1 MNMNTNTEGMQIPL
15 CDKSVLTEVT
25 GDFSLPDY
33 QPEIKRLL
41 RIRPCV
47 LPPASYAGAGNA
59 EFSGTLD
66 YYVLYMGNDG
76 GLYCAPLHTEYAI
89 SVPFSQGDCEVALC
103 VADVVPES
111 VVGRVSAPRKLNIRC
126 RLRTGVRIRGVLPAA
141 EQTEGLVDPFSVER
155 LEGEQTLAQMGSGVG
170 EVIRLSEDILT
181 DARGRNMRLVCAEGQ
196 VHVQE
201 ASCSAGAVNCR
212 GEVEL
217 KLMLC
222 AEEPGSLPDLVPTY
236 LVRKLPFSGSVP
248 VSAAMPGSECCITGN
263 CAELSVAVE
272 ETYMHAELG
281 VVLSANVM
289 TNRPVR
295 YTKDVYSTK
304 KACECSYDEYAL
316 PVAIR
321 ALNGNFTQ
329 SDSIALAQAEIPAGG
344 SIVDVCGSADAEH
357 MSWEKGRCTLGGTAH
372 YIVLLQADGEV
383 SPYEIS
389 LPWKYELECAREPS
403 DWRAQVQVLSCRA
416 RVDGERIGIDAE
428 ITCAAELWDS
438 AQVSVLRGVK
448 YTEMQSRASGAFT
461 VCYPASTDSLWS
473 VAKRY
478 ATSLSAVRAA
488 NELDAD
494 AVLDDPASIEGCKYL
509 IV

>member
-1 MNMNTNTEGMQIPL
+1 MNMNLNTEGMQIPL
-15 CDKSVLTEVT
+15 CHKSVLTEVA

-47 LPPASYAGAGNA
+47 LPPASYAGSGNA

-76 GLYCAPLHTEYAI
+76 GLYCAPLHTEYTV
-89 SVPFSQGDCEVALC
+89 SVPYEQGEAELC
-103 VADVVPES
+103 IADIVPES
-111 VVGRVSAPRKLNIRC
+111 VVGRVSAPRKLSIRC
-126 RLRTGVRIRGVLPAA
+126 RLRSGVRILGTLPTA

-155 LEGEQTLAQMGSGVG
+155 LAGEQALAQIGCGVG

-181 DARGRNMRLVCAEGQ
+181 DAHGRNMRLVCAEGQ

-201 ASCSAGAVNCR
+201 ASCGMGVVNCR

-222 AEEPGSLPDLVPTY
+222 AEEQGSLPDPVPTY
-236 LVRKLPFSGSVP
+236 LTRKLPFSGSVP
-248 VSAAMPGSECCITGN
+248 VACAQPGSECCISGS

-281 VVLSANVM
+281 VLLSAHVM

-295 YTKDVYSTK
+295 YTKDLYSTK
-304 KACECSYDEYAL
+304 KVSECSYHEYAL

-329 SDSIALAQAEIPAGG
+329 SDSVTLAEAEMPTGG
-344 SIVDVCGSADAEH
+344 SIVDVCGSADAEQ
-357 MSWEKGRCTLGGTAH
+357 MSWERGRCTLSGTAH
-372 YIVLLQADGEV
+372 YVVLLYADGEIT
-383 SPYEIS
+383 PYEIS
-389 LPWKYELECAREPS
+389 LPWKYEMECAREPE

-428 ITCAAELWDS
+428 IACAAELWDT
-438 AQVSVLRGVK
+438 APVCVLRSVK
-448 YTEMQSRASGAFT
+448 FGEAQNGASCAFT
-461 VCYPASTDSLWS
+461 VCYPANTDSLWS

-478 ATSLSAVRAA
+478 AASLSAVRNA
-488 NELDAD
+488 NDLDAD
-494 AVLDDPASIEGCKYL
+494 APADAPASIAGCKYL